1 MSAENHVL
9 PGREADSGEDRRT
22 RRPPA
27 PTVVLLGELVR
38 ANRSRT
44 IALTAL
50 IAVIAA
56 LPAALAVAS
65 GLLAGELAGTA
76 RGEGT
81 PFLAGGAAAAA
92 LVLGVVFLLLQV
104 LPPLSQAWAESLGR
118 RLGRQVGVR
127 VMSALQRPA
136 RAADTESPEF
146 RGLVS
151 GINAGMSGTRVRDAV
166 VGVANVAVIRG
177 GAVLGAL
184 VLFAYRW
191 WVALLLLAAY
201 AYAMTTVS
209 RLYQRGL
216 ESAESTPALMRRVTY
231 LKDTL
236 TTPGMGKE
244 VRVFGL
250 ADWLVGRYRR
260 EWGTALA
267 QVRGGRGTVAR
278 VSLLSGGAVLVAQTL
293 VFVLLA
299 LDARNGDLSI
309 GRFTTFA
316 VAAIGL
322 VGLTVLTPDLL
333 NIAMGGALLRQV
345 RELEEHAAPNRPPGA
360 DTTGAGTARKPDTPP
375 VLAHSIVFENVG
387 FRYPGSDV
395 WVLRNLDLTLEAGS
409 SVAVVGVN
417 GAGKTTLVKLLG
429 GLYEPTEGRIL
440 VDGVDLA
447 RVDTEQWWQQ
457 FAVLFQD
464 WIRWGLTVRENVLMG
479 APDEEPAPAALEEIA
494 RAAGLDEVVAKL
506 PDGWSTVLDRAFG
519 GVDLSGGQWQRVGI
533 ARALWA
539 LYHGAGVLILDEPTS
554 ALDVRGETELHD
566 LLLDITENKTVVL
579 ISHRF
584 STVRRADR
592 IVVLSR
598 GAVTEQGTH
607 DELVAMDGDY
617 ARMFRIQADRFTP
630 ETETKTP

>member
-1 MSAENHVL
+1 M
-9 PGREADSGEDRRT
+9 
-22 RRPPA
+22 
-27 PTVVLLGELVR
+27 
-38 ANRSRT
+38 
-44 IALTAL
+44 TA
-50 IAVIAA
+50 V
-56 LPAALAVAS
+56 LPAALAVTS
-65 GLLAGELAGTA
+65 GLLAAELSETVL
-76 RGEGT
+76 GEGT

-92 LVLGVVFLLLQV
+92 LALGVVFLLLQV

-118 RLGRQVGVR
+118 RLSRQVGVR

-136 RAADTESPEF
+136 HASDMESPRLSE
-146 RGLVS
+146 LVS
-151 GINAGMSGTRVRDAV
+151 GINAGMSDTRVRDAV

-177 GAVLGAL
+177 GAVIGAF

-191 WVALLLLAAY
+191 WVAVLLLAAY

-216 ESAESTPALMRRVTY
+216 ESAESTPALMRRVMY

-236 TTPGMGKE
+236 TTPAAGKE
-244 VRVFGL
+244 IRVFGL
-250 ADWLVGRYRR
+250 ADWLIGRYRR

-267 QVRGGRGTVAR
+267 QARGGRGAIAR

-293 VFVLLA
+293 AFVLLA

-316 VAAIGL
+316 VAAVGL

-333 NIAMGGALLRQV
+333 NIALGGALLAQV
-345 RELEEHAAPNRPPGA
+345 RELEEHTAPNGRSALPEPAEAGNGTTREPDRPPA
-360 DTTGAGTARKPDTPP
+360 LT
-375 VLAHSIVFENVG
+375 HSIIFENVG

-395 WVLRNLDLTLEAGS
+395 WVLRHLDLTIEAGTS
-409 SVAVVGVN
+409 IAIVGVN
-417 GAGKTTLVKLLG
+417 GAGKTTLVKLLS

-447 RVDTEQWWQQ
+447 HVDTEQWWEQ

-479 APDEEPAPAALEEIA
+479 APDKDADPAALEQTA
-494 RAAGLDEVVAKL
+494 RAAGLDEVVTKL
-506 PDGWSTVLDRAFG
+506 PDGWSTILDRAFG

-539 LYHGAGVLILDEPTS
+539 LYHGAGILILDEPTS

-598 GAVTEQGTH
+598 GAVTEQGSH
-607 DELVAMDGDY
+607 DELVATDGDY
-617 ARMFRIQADRFTP
+617 AQMFRIQADRFTAEA
-630 ETETKTP
+630 ETP